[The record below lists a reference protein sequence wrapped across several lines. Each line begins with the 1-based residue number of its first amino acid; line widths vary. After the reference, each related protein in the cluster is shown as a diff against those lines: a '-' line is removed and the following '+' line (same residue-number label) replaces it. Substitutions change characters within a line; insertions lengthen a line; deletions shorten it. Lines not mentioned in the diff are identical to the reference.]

1 MRCATTPAVRLRPKW
16 RSCVNQHTTGSN
28 SRNRTQYSNKKIL
41 RAQQNL
47 SEDGGDRTFFRT
59 NPIANPLRARGT
71 SVELVPWQRGC
82 ITDLNPTS
90 TSIAGSECAMRRI
103 IKSSGCGL
111 CGDCK
116 ITPSQ
121 IRTLIMQEQKNL
133 APHPEPQK
141 ATQVVKEALQATV
154 NICDVLNSDPSCYHC
169 GFVLP
174 DGLKTKTVH
183 CFKQEMRAGLQI
195 RPRCFGLQKHGNDEH
210 PNGTSSASVQKDEE
224 VRGSPE
230 TCTMPDKMSE
240 LLDDG
245 PVSFTCQ
252 RVRIFVWKKK
262 DSCARTYITRHSR
275 QFFVN
280 RIMNLDN
287 GMNDSEPTQVFPSVF
302 FTPREPLPS
311 FSLSGAERNGI
322 DNGPLEETE
331 KNNEGQGASE
341 QLEQTMNAEC
351 SPGAAESGSSPCS
364 FDRNDDDEVFNG
376 EGRSSSDSDPGP
388 SSSEPAESSTEIRAS
403 ADTQPCVLDEVTA
416 YQHDILL
423 VNVNQDDSEL
433 FGNLPQESLL
443 KLGPD
448 RVLQDPKTL
457 NTYGESQPRTQSWTP
472 VNINLLCDSPDN
484 EESPSRPWR
493 PQKSTVSPKRQ
504 KIVFSEEYGTKA
516 MDASYGSRNFQCG
529 GIQERDACNA
539 FSSFWTA
546 SNDPPTLHPNK
557 ADPRCFKINS
567 YCRLFFNESESCT
580 YKVCR
585 FRHVPMEGD
594 EKFCIN
600 MVERFTL
607 NPACLLRAGALF
619 INYYRDN
626 PPGLFFSMP
635 VFLSLLWALLKAGIV
650 PDVLSV
656 LSVSLAHKIVPT
668 HEFLLALFTF
678 VREKSFTSVVP
689 HLLLLTYKMA
699 SEHLMLSLDCFDV
712 VKNTPEFQQLIHSD
726 ASANL
731 RVSITSSVPV
741 SDSLNLAYVMVEM
754 ELCVKQADWCC
765 LAKAF
770 SSICTPHQH
779 PSQLERISGYITVAL
794 LSETKDKMSVPFAAF
809 AETIC
814 PNGVPDCLLMG
825 FIGRIGVSL
834 MLRYHK
840 TQQWAKGRKVV
851 EVLTQFRINYS
862 MQKGLFENENGQSRC
877 HLITLATEIFLLSGS
892 LEGALQTLRENKWFV
907 SCNMWPCEHPDLENR
922 SRVLVHL
929 AEKASQRD
937 ALEVLCNLPGIQE
950 PYDQV
955 DISRYTP
962 MFNAHLKVCVDRL
975 MLSVAADSVD
985 LMLSRKIPV
994 EGAVLQALLHKLGKQ
1009 NLWLRARK
1017 IFSHSQTTGYYPA
1030 VSAPAGFMAL
1040 TVSSR
1045 LGEVELAL
1053 TFEMLITVNA
1063 SVILPISEKT
1073 PATLSI
1079 TLKRSQES
1087 ESEYLS
1093 AGSRLLSAALI
1104 PQPKLEVHYTA
1115 VNFSQE
1121 QVFTLSVA
1129 SAQRWLRSN
1138 HMWANDLW
1146 AS

>member
-1 MRCATTPAVRLRPKW
+1 MIPSSKKGTRL
-16 RSCVNQHTTGSN
+16 
-28 SRNRTQYSNKKIL
+28 NRTDLTSFNPVSRQIL

-47 SEDGGDRTFFRT
+47 SVDGGDRTFFRT
-59 NPIANPLRARGT
+59 NPIANPLRADTSTRSICVNSGECTSDPGAFQGT
-71 SVELVPWQRGC
+71 SGELVPWRRGC

-90 TSIAGSECAMRRI
+90 TSIAGSEGAMRRR
-103 IKSSGCGL
+103 IKSSGCGP
-111 CGDCK
+111 CGDRK
-116 ITPSQ
+116 IIFPQ
-121 IRTLIMQEQKNL
+121 MRTLIMHEQKNL
-133 APHPEPQK
+133 PPLPGPHK
-141 ATQVVKEALQATV
+141 AT
-154 NICDVLNSDPSCYHC
+154 
-169 GFVLP
+169 
-174 DGLKTKTVH
+174 
-183 CFKQEMRAGLQI
+183 QEMRAGLQI
-195 RPRCFGLQKHGNDEH
+195 RPCCFGLQKHGNDEH
-210 PNGTSSASVQKDEE
+210 PNGTSGASMQKDEE

-230 TCTMPDKMSE
+230 TCTMLDETPE

-252 RVRIFVWKKK
+252 RVRDFVWKKK

-287 GMNDSEPTQVFPSVF
+287 SMNDSEPTQVFPSVF
-302 FTPREPLPS
+302 FTPRERSPS
-311 FSLSGAERNGI
+311 FSLSGAEKNGI

-351 SPGAAESGSSPCS
+351 SPGTAESSSSPCS
-364 FDRNDDDEVFNG
+364 FDRDDEDDNEVFNG

-388 SSSEPAESSTEIRAS
+388 SSSEPAESSTEIGAS
-403 ADTQPCVLDEVTA
+403 TDTQPCVLDEFTA
-416 YQHDILL
+416 YQLDILL

-457 NTYGESQPRTQSWTP
+457 TTYGESQPPTQSWTP

-504 KIVFSEEYGTKA
+504 KVLFGEECGTKP
-516 MDASYGSRNFQCG
+516 MDTSYGSRNFQRD

-546 SNDPPTLHPNK
+546 RNDPPTPHPTNK
-557 ADPRCFKINS
+557 ADPRCYKNNP
-567 YCRLFFNESESCT
+567 YCRLFFNESDSCT

-585 FRHVPMEGD
+585 FLHVPLEGD

-607 NPACLLRAGALF
+607 NPACLQRAGALF
-619 INYYRDN
+619 INYYQDN

-635 VFLSLLWALLKAGIV
+635 VFLSLLWALLKAGIM

-699 SEHLMLSLDCFDV
+699 SERLMLSLDCFDV
-712 VKNTPEFQQLIHSD
+712 VKNTPEFQKLIHYD
-726 ASANL
+726 PSANL
-731 RVSITSSVPV
+731 RFYTTSSVPV
-741 SDSLNLAYVMVEM
+741 SDSLNLACVMVEM

-765 LAKAF
+765 LARAF
-770 SSICTPHQH
+770 SCICTPHQH
-779 PSQLERISGYITVAL
+779 PSQLERISGYIAVAL

-814 PNGVPDCLLMG
+814 PSRVADCLLMG
-825 FIGRIGVSL
+825 FTGRIGVSL
-834 MLRYHK
+834 MLRYYK
-840 TQQWAKGRKVV
+840 TQQWAKARKVV
-851 EVLTQFRINYS
+851 EVLTQFKINYS

-950 PYDQV
+950 PNDQV
-955 DISRYTP
+955 DNSRYTP
-962 MFNAHLKVCVDRL
+962 LFNAHLKVCVDRL
-975 MLSVAADSVD
+975 MLSVAADSVG
-985 LMLSRKIPV
+985 LMLSRKVPV
-994 EGAVLQALLHKLGKQ
+994 EDAVLRALLHKLGKQ

-1017 IFSHSQTTGYYPA
+1017 IFSHSQTAGYYPA

-1040 TVSSR
+1040 TVPSR

-1079 TLKRSQES
+1079 TLKRIQES

-1115 VNFSQE
+1115 VNSSQE

-1138 HMWANDLW
+1138 HMWANDVW
-1146 AS
+1146 SS